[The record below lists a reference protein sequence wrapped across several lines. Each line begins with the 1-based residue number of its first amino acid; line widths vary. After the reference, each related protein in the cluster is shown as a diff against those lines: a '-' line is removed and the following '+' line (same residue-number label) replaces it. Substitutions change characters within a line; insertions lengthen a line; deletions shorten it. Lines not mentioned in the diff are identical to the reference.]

1 MKELLDHLNAYED
14 QIGATTDAIIHKAMQ
29 EWLEFVEALQQYNIE
44 AIISEA
50 GDAISNILSAH
61 HRTNEN
67 QNYQIEEIASQT
79 TPLEFAINLGKWN
92 DSLQKYRNIYSRTSV
107 SSEELTAITQKNISQ
122 ILWLVKEYTNQELT
136 INDVLAQQSTKF
148 EQRLDTYTNNINISD
163 FIEDIPDFPKKG
175 ILFKDISPLLKN
187 NKARSYVVQ
196 QLALKAKD
204 ADIIAGLD
212 ARWFI
217 FGSMVAQY
225 LQKPFVMIRKKGKLP
240 GNVIEENYTLEY
252 GNNIQ
257 EIQTKSVEPNQ
268 KVAIIDDLL
277 ATGGTAASAARLV
290 EKLWGIVQWCHFVV
304 ELEDLQGKEKIKN
317 YPISSLVSY

>member
-148 EQRLDTYTNNINISD
+148 EQRLDTYTTNINISD
-163 FIEDIPDFPKKG
+163 FIEDISDFPKKG